1 MSAPRQGRLATRPQ
15 ETAATA
21 AAKPETHRGKRVTTL
36 TVPSHEA
43 NHTKAGPIPAPR
55 RPADSSGQPLPAALR
70 DRFAPIVGLPA
81 AQAARV
87 HTGSAAQSWALQK
100 QARAVADRTD
110 IYFAEGEY
118 RPGTRA
124 GDALIAHELA
134 HVSQALR
141 GLLDCPA
148 RWATVGAER
157 NAMEADAD
165 AAGRQV
171 TDEVDQEHPQEPTES
186 PLAALA
192 ARIASLA
199 TSTTAQPTNTPQ
211 AADATQPT
219 SAQPAAAQPAVAP
232 VAAEST
238 PVVGDATA
246 STEPATVD
254 DAAAAVEAAPD
265 AAATRTAALPPDL
278 PLMPDP
284 PTTLSP
290 AEQHRV
296 GGAQRR
302 ATATASSAATA
313 PKPTENVA
321 SAETAVAVPQA
332 ESNARAAAAI
342 VAELGDTVKPSVEIV
357 ALCERIKTLI
367 LEKRPADEDAVVDS
381 RPEAVASE
389 AGGAVQGDVNK
400 NVDTAKGSYGPID
413 STPKGPQP
421 SQAPGIDPIPAAA
434 PTPDVGAKAGTPD
447 AIPPEQVN
455 LDGDAQQMESK
466 AEQAGLNKE
475 SAQLVEGGP
484 VGEAREARGEMDDLA
499 KNSPAEVLKQQ
510 QEALATSDA
519 NMAALQMK
527 ALQSLRDARAGH
539 VTGVGTQ
546 QQELKRGAEDLR
558 TRLSAKAQGIYESA
572 QSRVQDLLRDV
583 PTTAMEKWTK
593 GLPPIS
599 RQFKAD
605 LKVVSDQVSER
616 HSGVGGFF
624 VAGWDAVAGLPDW
637 VKEAYDTAEKNFGD
651 SVCTLITGISVYVNQ
666 IIKIADE
673 IIADA
678 RTQISAVFKTEL
690 PEADAAWAAE
700 QEKAFGAKLDALHD
714 KAEQT
719 RTSFN
724 KELIDNAGNAVQ
736 AAREEIQKLRK
747 AAGGLWGRFLDA
759 VGRFLDDPVKF
770 IIDGLLELVGISPPA
785 FWGVVKKI
793 GEVLGDII
801 DAPMK
806 FANNLMD
813 GIGQGFSQFFD
824 NIGRHLLEGLL
835 EWLLSGLKDEGI
847 SIEIPKEFSVKSV
860 IGFFLQLLG
869 ISWIRIRKLL
879 VEQLGEKAVAAIEKT
894 AGIISTLATKGI
906 SGILD
911 DIKQFLD
918 PKNIVDTIVDV
929 AVKYIAE
936 TLIVKVA
943 VKVLAMLNP
952 AGAILAAIEA
962 IYRVLKWIFTNA
974 AKIFHLIEAVVNGMA
989 DVISGNI
996 GGVAKTVEKA
1006 LAMLIAPVIDFLAD
1020 YLGLGGLPGK
1030 VANAVKGL
1038 QAWVEGVMRS
1048 VIKWLVELGKKLMRA
1063 LGIGGKEDEKE
1074 KDKKG
1079 KEGDGEVGEHVA
1091 FSGGGESHTL
1101 YFDEHGEDAVLMTAS
1116 KPMTVKNRIVDF
1128 RKRLTGEGSK
1138 LPYFSDDRERD
1149 KASGLLDKADAKAT
1163 DADDDADKLVRQHHA
1178 AAKAAASAA
1187 EASSAAD
1194 SAEAAAD
1201 ARVTQEEQSLA
1212 SMMAELYDLF
1222 EEHPGDDKLDMRAGY
1237 SGSAG
1242 AGEVSYRRSKRSTT
1256 AANVMISGPVA
1267 GYAAMSQRGRVTA
1280 EAAALRAATMR
1291 QRIVLR
1297 PAGIVEQLD
1306 ALASAGQQGEDFAT
1320 KHLPGEKVQPPLEE
1334 LQAKLNAAA
1343 AAATPVANV
1352 KLVGGGE
1359 IIERAVSLLS
1369 DERRKNQAG
1378 GVFCRINS
1386 SRLEIERL
1394 TLESKEAAKRNE
1406 QREAAARSGA
1416 SPASVTKE
1424 KASTTLRGQPSGGLV
1439 DSPDEGLPAVVVG
1452 ARGPVVSAIASYEEL
1467 VKAIRKAADD
1477 FGPNLAAAIHG
1488 VPVAPVQA
1496 VVSMTL
1502 RGVRVEKDQD
1512 RFLQEVSLL
1521 MQIEMVRA
1529 PTAWAFAIAHL
1540 ASATS
1545 ASEAARALKQEF
1557 FPPAQKSFVKQYEKW
1572 GPKVFN
1578 QASDALFSRLGVE
1591 FEKRSGFRGGG
1602 TVFLNVDEINTA
1614 VKTV

>member
-1 MSAPRQGRLATRPQ
+1 MSAPRQGGLATRPQ

-21 AAKPETHRGKRVTTL
+21 AAETETHRGRRVTTP
-36 TVPSHEA
+36 TAASHEA
-43 NHTKAGPIPAPR
+43 NHPKAGPIPAPR
-55 RPADSSGQPLPAALR
+55 RPAGSSGQPLPAALR
-70 DRFAPIVGLPA
+70 DRLAPIVGLPA

-87 HTGSAAQSWALQK
+87 HTGPAAQSWALQK
-100 QARAVADRTD
+100 QARAVADGTD

-124 GDALIAHELA
+124 GDVLIAHELA

-141 GLLDCPA
+141 GLLDRSA

-165 AAGRQV
+165 TAARQV
-171 TDEVDQEHPQEPTES
+171 TGEAGQEHPQEPADS

-192 ARIASLA
+192 AQIASLA
-199 TSTTAQPTNTPQ
+199 TSTTAPPANTPQ

-219 SAQPAAAQPAVAP
+219 GAQPAAAQPAPAP
-232 VAAEST
+232 AAAETT
-238 PVVGDATA
+238 PGVGDATA

-265 AAATRTAALPPDL
+265 AAATRTAALPPHL

-302 ATATASSAATA
+302 ATATASSTATA

-321 SAETAVAVPQA
+321 SAETAVTVPQA

-367 LEKRPADEDAVVDS
+367 REKRPADEDAVVDS
-381 RPEAVASE
+381 RPEAVANE

-434 PTPDVGAKAGTPD
+434 PTPDLEAKAGTPD

-484 VGEAREARGEMDDLA
+484 VGEAREARGEMDDQA
-499 KNSPAEVLKQQ
+499 KNGPAEVLKQQ

-527 ALQSLRDARAGH
+527 ALQSLHDARAGH

-583 PTTAMEKWTK
+583 PTTAMDKWTK

-605 LKVVSDQVSER
+605 LKVVSDQVSKR

-637 VKEAYDTAEKNFGD
+637 VKEAYDTAEKSFGD

-690 PEADAAWAAE
+690 PEADAGWAAE

-847 SIEIPKEFSVKSV
+847 SIQIPKEFSVKSV

-869 ISWIRIRKLL
+869 ISWVRIRKLL

-894 AGIISTLATKGI
+894 AGIIATLATKGI

-974 AKIFHLIEAVVNGMA
+974 AKIFHLVEAVVNGMA

-1074 KDKKG
+1074 KDKDKKG
-1079 KEGDGEVGEHVA
+1079 AKTEVGETVA
-1091 FSGGGESHTL
+1091 FGDEDESHKLYVDVSGSGVTL
-1101 YFDEHGEDAVLMTAS
+1101 MVASTPVAATAWLQKKRVELPDLGDAGQQKPAAAS
-1116 KPMTVKNRIVDF
+1116 IDAAETLV
-1128 RKRLTGEGSK
+1128 G
-1138 LPYFSDDRERD
+1138 
-1149 KASGLLDKADAKAT
+1149 KADKE
-1163 DADDDADKLVRQHHA
+1163 ADQVAS
-1178 AAKAAASAA
+1178 AKAAAATAA
-1187 EASSAAD
+1187 ATAAAPAAGAAPAAD
-1194 SAEAAAD
+1194 PAAGLNAQLKQDEEA
-1201 ARVTQEEQSLA
+1201 L
-1212 SMMAELYDLF
+1212 
-1222 EEHPGDDKLDMRAGY
+1222 
-1237 SGSAG
+1237 
-1242 AGEVSYRRSKRSTT
+1242 
-1256 AANVMISGPVA
+1256 
-1267 GYAAMSQRGRVTA
+1267 
-1280 EAAALRAATMR
+1280 AAALQNVLMAFGAGKPSGKWAAEIAKADPNAIPLITKIIDATPKKYNRIKEWVAVGQALQSDAAIKDVRERPLLLEHGFGEAAHSNQAVPAVERAIAE
-1291 QRIVLR
+1291 L
-1297 PAGIVEQLD
+1297 GDD
-1306 ALASAGQQGEDFAT
+1306 APVKTAEDVVSGYKAQVHAKTSPFGTSAGLLADQFFTVSQKPSVT
-1320 KHLPGEKVQPPLEE
+1320 TT
-1334 LQAKLNAAA
+1334 LQNEFKS
-1343 AAATPVANV
+1343 
-1352 KLVGGGE
+1352 KLVLVE
-1359 IIERAVSLLS
+1359 EEEHKRFRPLNLIE
-1369 DERRKNQAG
+1369 
-1378 GVFCRINS
+1378 
-1386 SRLEIERL
+1386 
-1394 TLESKEAAKRNE
+1394 
-1406 QREAAARSGA
+1406 
-1416 SPASVTKE
+1416 
-1424 KASTTLRGQPSGGLV
+1424 TT
-1439 DSPDEGLPAVVVG
+1439 VG
-1452 ARGPVVSAIASYEEL
+1452 DKVIAIAYDTEDGSHFDVTFDE
-1467 VKAIRKAADD
+1467 
-1477 FGPNLAAAIHG
+1477 N
-1488 VPVAPVQA
+1488 
-1496 VVSMTL
+1496 
-1502 RGVRVEKDQD
+1502 
-1512 RFLQEVSLL
+1512 
-1521 MQIEMVRA
+1521 EMVRSITGTQLTLKGTGEA
-1529 PTAWAFAIAHL
+1529 RGYTGESGRKEPDQGLDSSHLIADRFGGSGYATSANL
-1540 ASATS
+1540 ISASATYNRVDMRRIEDAIADWIDDNKIPS
-1545 ASEAARALKQEF
+1545 FTMQVKVTWGEVAGPKAIAAIEAAEDVAPRKRKKLEKDLNAFLARNSLNLKRCMSTTYIVTSTDGAF
-1557 FPPAQKSFVKQYEKW
+1557 
-1572 GPKVFN
+1572 GPEPWE
-1578 QASDALFSRLGVE
+1578 LGPDTHLGL
-1591 FEKRSGFRGGG
+1591 KR
-1602 TVFLNVDEINTA
+1602 
-1614 VKTV
+1614 

>member
-1 MSAPRQGRLATRPQ
+1 
-15 ETAATA
+15 
-21 AAKPETHRGKRVTTL
+21 
-36 TVPSHEA
+36 
-43 NHTKAGPIPAPR
+43 
-55 RPADSSGQPLPAALR
+55 
-70 DRFAPIVGLPA
+70 
-81 AQAARV
+81 
-87 HTGSAAQSWALQK
+87 
-100 QARAVADRTD
+100 
-110 IYFAEGEY
+110 
-118 RPGTRA
+118 
-124 GDALIAHELA
+124 
-134 HVSQALR
+134 
-141 GLLDCPA
+141 
-148 RWATVGAER
+148 
-157 NAMEADAD
+157 
-165 AAGRQV
+165 
-171 TDEVDQEHPQEPTES
+171 
-186 PLAALA
+186 
-192 ARIASLA
+192 
-199 TSTTAQPTNTPQ
+199 
-211 AADATQPT
+211 
-219 SAQPAAAQPAVAP
+219 
-232 VAAEST
+232 
-238 PVVGDATA
+238 
-246 STEPATVD
+246 
-254 DAAAAVEAAPD
+254 
-265 AAATRTAALPPDL
+265 
-278 PLMPDP
+278 MPDP

-302 ATATASSAATA
+302 ATATASSTATA

-321 SAETAVAVPQA
+321 SAETAVTVPQA

-342 VAELGDTVKPSVEIV
+342 VTELGDTVKPSVEIV

-367 LEKRPADEDAVVDS
+367 REKRPANEDAVVDS
-381 RPEAVASE
+381 RPEAVANESR
-389 AGGAVQGDVNK
+389 GAVQGDVNK

-434 PTPDVGAKAGTPD
+434 PTPDLEAKAGTPD

-484 VGEAREARGEMDDLA
+484 VGEAREARGEMDDQA
-499 KNSPAEVLKQQ
+499 KNGPAEVLKQQ

-527 ALQSLRDARAGH
+527 ALQSLHDARAGH

-583 PTTAMEKWTK
+583 PTTAMDKWTK

-605 LKVVSDQVSER
+605 LKVVSDQVSKR

-624 VAGWDAVAGLPDW
+624 VAGWDAVAGLPNW
-637 VKEAYDTAEKNFGD
+637 VKEAYDTAEKSFGD

-678 RTQISAVFKTEL
+678 RTQISAVFTTEL
-690 PEADAAWAAE
+690 PEADAGWAAE

-747 AAGGLWGRFLDA
+747 AAGGLWGRFLNA
-759 VGRFLDDPVKF
+759 VGRFLDNPVKF

-847 SIEIPKEFSVKSV
+847 SIQIPKEFSVKSV

-869 ISWIRIRKLL
+869 ISWVRIRKLL

-894 AGIISTLATKGI
+894 AGIIATLATKGI

-974 AKIFHLIEAVVNGMA
+974 AKIFHLVEAVVNGMA

-1063 LGIGGKEDEKE
+1063 LGIKGQD
-1074 KDKKG
+1074 DKG
-1079 KEGDGEVGEHVA
+1079 KEA
-1091 FSGGGESHTL
+1091 AGGL
-1101 YFDEHGEDAVLMTAS
+1101 GEDLTFTEGNQTHHLYIDVKGSRATVMVSST
-1116 KPMTVKNRIVDF
+1116 PMTVTAWLDH
-1128 RKRLTGEGSK
+1128 LEGRVK
-1138 LPYFSDDRERD
+1138 G
-1149 KASGLLDKADAKAT
+1149 SGDSEAPKGGRVLLAIARNQLAAT
-1163 DADDDADKLVRQHHA
+1163 DASADQ
-1178 AAKAAASAA
+1178 AAASTETSEAVASTQGGASPQLAQAVDDKEHQLRDTLDKLGELFGEKPLLVKSMHISGASVDITAVPAGFTEEILGYRGRKILFSRSTGAGYVAKLLAKEGTTANFEEKSGTLELVLTTAGQLAA
-1187 EASSAAD
+1187 ATSGAALGKLIADDTGIAQISLAKGETEFTVTGNIDDVGAEVAHGLLPMLPLKDVRELGEKRLNLLANAWSGDARASRLRDTDAGGKKAYLWYRRTDFDTRPEAPAAGIEFLESRHTAHNIPAQTRTEFQKLLEERGGAFKRDFQVTAGDVASTKTRDFGLKTATRERIIKAIQTVIFENNETYGSLRMPVVRPEPLPPQVRLALIAMLKSRHPVLQTNLTASPKTLTMVLPQAAD
-1194 SAEAAAD
+1194 LIGILQD
-1201 ARVTQEEQSLA
+1201 AI
-1212 SMMAELYDLF
+1212 D
-1222 EEHPGDDKLDMRAGY
+1222 GK
-1237 SGSAG
+1237 
-1242 AGEVSYRRSKRSTT
+1242 
-1256 AANVMISGPVA
+1256 
-1267 GYAAMSQRGRVTA
+1267 
-1280 EAAALRAATMR
+1280 
-1291 QRIVLR
+1291 
-1297 PAGIVEQLD
+1297 
-1306 ALASAGQQGEDFAT
+1306 
-1320 KHLPGEKVQPPLEE
+1320 PPLEE
-1334 LQAKLNAAA
+1334 APSEDLKESLVTWKNLIVYPEMHHVVPEWLGGPAKPDVELWVPRILHNFGEGADGPGFHQILNGILKGLGFADAGDRSISGPRINDARSVELWLTINPANRIRLQNA
-1343 AAATPVANV
+1343 
-1352 KLVGGGE
+1352 
-1359 IIERAVSLLS
+1359 LS
-1369 DERRKNQAG
+1369 DAYSVWEGSNTPGLLAEISGVLDTSFKKLEQPKDAG
-1378 GVFCRINS
+1378 
-1386 SRLEIERL
+1386 
-1394 TLESKEAAKRNE
+1394 
-1406 QREAAARSGA
+1406 
-1416 SPASVTKE
+1416 
-1424 KASTTLRGQPSGGLV
+1424 
-1439 DSPDEGLPAVVVG
+1439 
-1452 ARGPVVSAIASYEEL
+1452 
-1467 VKAIRKAADD
+1467 
-1477 FGPNLAAAIHG
+1477 
-1488 VPVAPVQA
+1488 
-1496 VVSMTL
+1496 
-1502 RGVRVEKDQD
+1502 
-1512 RFLQEVSLL
+1512 
-1521 MQIEMVRA
+1521 
-1529 PTAWAFAIAHL
+1529 
-1540 ASATS
+1540 
-1545 ASEAARALKQEF
+1545 
-1557 FPPAQKSFVKQYEKW
+1557 
-1572 GPKVFN
+1572 
-1578 QASDALFSRLGVE
+1578 
-1591 FEKRSGFRGGG
+1591 
-1602 TVFLNVDEINTA
+1602 
-1614 VKTV
+1614 

>member
-21 AAKPETHRGKRVTTL
+21 AAKPETHRGKRATTL

-55 RPADSSGQPLPAALR
+55 RPAGSSGQPLPAALR

-81 AQAARV
+81 VQAARL
-87 HTGSAAQSWALQK
+87 HTGPAAQSWALQK

-148 RWATVGAER
+148 CWATAGAER

-165 AAGRQV
+165 AAARQV
-171 TDEVDQEHPQEPTES
+171 TDEVNQEHPQEPTES
-186 PLAALA
+186 PLAVLA
-192 ARIASLA
+192 ARIASLP
-199 TSTTAQPTNTPQ
+199 TSTTAQQANTPR
-211 AADATQPT
+211 AADATRPAG
-219 SAQPAAAQPAVAP
+219 AQPAAAPAAETTP
-232 VAAEST
+232 VA
-238 PVVGDATA
+238 GDATA
-246 STEPATVD
+246 STRPAKVD
-254 DAAAAVEAAPD
+254 DAAAAAEAAPD
-265 AAATRTAALPPDL
+265 EAAARTAALPPGL

-290 AEQHRV
+290 AEQRRV
-296 GGAQRR
+296 RGARRR
-302 ATATASSAATA
+302 ATATASSTATA
-313 PKPTENVA
+313 PKPAENVA

-332 ESNARAAAAI
+332 ESNARAAEEV
-342 VAELGDTVKPSVEIV
+342 VAELGDTVKPSVEIE
-357 ALCERIKTLI
+357 ALCKRIKTLI
-367 LEKRPADEDAVVDS
+367 LEKRPADEDAVVSS
-381 RPEAVASE
+381 RPEEVAKE
-389 AGGAVQGDVNK
+389 AGGAVRGDVNN

-413 STPKGPQP
+413 STPEGPQP
-421 SQAPGIDPIPAAA
+421 SQPPGIDPIPAAA
-434 PTPDVGAKAGTPD
+434 PTPDVRAKAGTPD

-455 LDGDAQQMESK
+455 LDGDAQQMESR

-484 VGEAREARGEMDDLA
+484 VGEAREARGEMSDLA
-499 KNSPAEVLKQQ
+499 KNRPAEVLKQQ
-510 QEALATSDA
+510 QEALAASDA
-519 NMAALQMK
+519 NMAALQRK

-539 VTGVGTQ
+539 VTGVGAQ
-546 QQELKRGAEDLR
+546 QQELKHGAEDLR

-583 PTTAMEKWTK
+583 PTTAMDKWTK

-605 LKVVSDQVSER
+605 LKVVSGKVAKR

-624 VAGWDAVAGLPDW
+624 VAGWDAATGLPDW
-637 VKEAYDTAEKNFGD
+637 VKEAYDTAEKDFGD
-651 SVCTLITGISVYVNQ
+651 SVCALITGISVYVNQ
-666 IIKIADE
+666 IIKIADG

-678 RTQISAVFKTEL
+678 RTKISAIFKTEL
-690 PEADAAWAAE
+690 PEGDAAWAAE

-770 IIDGLLELVGISPPA
+770 IIEGLLELVGISPPA

-793 GEVLGDII
+793 GEVIGDIA

-813 GIGQGFSQFFD
+813 GIGQGFSRFFD
-824 NIGRHLLEGLL
+824 NIGRHLVEGLL
-835 EWLLSGLKDEGI
+835 EWLLSGLKNEGI

-894 AGIISTLATKGI
+894 AGIIATLATKGI
-906 SGILD
+906 GGIID

-918 PKNIVDTIVDV
+918 PKKIVDTIVDV
-929 AVKYIAE
+929 AVKYITE
-936 TLIVKVA
+936 TLIVKVT

-952 AGAILAAIEA
+952 VGAILAAIEA

-1006 LAMLIAPVIDFLAD
+1006 LATLIAPVIDFLAD

-1063 LGIGGKEDEKE
+1063 LGIGGKEDEKD
-1074 KDKKG
+1074 KDKKSA
-1079 KEGDGEVGEHVA
+1079 ETAVGETVA
-1091 FSGGGESHTL
+1091 FGDEDESHKLFIDVSGSNATL
-1101 YFDEHGEDAVLMTAS
+1101 MVAS
-1116 KPMTVKNRIVDF
+1116 TPVAATTWLQK
-1128 RKRLTGEGSK
+1128 KRTE
-1138 LPYFSDDRERD
+1138 LPDL
-1149 KASGLLDKADAKAT
+1149 GDAKQQ
-1163 DADDDADKLVRQHHA
+1163 KP
-1178 AAKAAASAA
+1178 AAASIDAA
-1187 EASSAAD
+1187 ETLVGKADKEADQVAS
-1194 SAEAAAD
+1194 
-1201 ARVTQEEQSLA
+1201 
-1212 SMMAELYDLF
+1212 
-1222 EEHPGDDKLDMRAGY
+1222 
-1237 SGSAG
+1237 
-1242 AGEVSYRRSKRSTT
+1242 
-1256 AANVMISGPVA
+1256 
-1267 GYAAMSQRGRVTA
+1267 
-1280 EAAALRAATMR
+1280 
-1291 QRIVLR
+1291 
-1297 PAGIVEQLD
+1297 
-1306 ALASAGQQGEDFAT
+1306 
-1320 KHLPGEKVQPPLEE
+1320 
-1334 LQAKLNAAA
+1334 A
-1343 AAATPVANV
+1343 AAAT
-1352 KLVGGGE
+1352 
-1359 IIERAVSLLS
+1359 
-1369 DERRKNQAG
+1369 
-1378 GVFCRINS
+1378 
-1386 SRLEIERL
+1386 
-1394 TLESKEAAKRNE
+1394 
-1406 QREAAARSGA
+1406 AAAPAAGA
-1416 SPASVTKE
+1416 APSAGPA
-1424 KASTTLRGQPSGGLV
+1424 AGLNTQLKK
-1439 DSPDEGLPAVVVG
+1439 DETA
-1452 ARGPVVSAIASYEEL
+1452 
-1467 VKAIRKAADD
+1467 
-1477 FGPNLAAAIHG
+1477 LAAALQNVLMTFGAGKPSGKWAAEIAKADPNAIPLITKIIDATPKKYNRIKEWDRVSQALQSDATIKDVRERPLLLAYGFGKAAHSN
-1488 VPVAPVQA
+1488 QA
-1496 VVSMTL
+1496 VPAAERAIAALGDDAPDKTAEVVVSGYKAQIHAKTSPFGTSADLLAGQFFTASQKPSVTTALQKEFTSKLVLVEEEEHKRFKPLNLIEVKNKAGDTIAIEYNTEDGSRFDVTFDANGMVRSITGTQLTL
-1502 RGVRVEKDQD
+1502 KGAGEPRGYLGEAGRKEPDQGLDSSHLIAD
-1512 RFLQEVSLL
+1512 RFGGSGYADSANLIS
-1521 MQIEMVRA
+1521 
-1529 PTAWAFAIAHL
+1529 
-1540 ASATS
+1540 ASATYNRVDMRGI
-1545 ASEAARALKQEF
+1545 EDQI
-1557 FPPAQKSFVKQYEKW
+1557 AQWIFDNKIPSFTMEVKVTWGEVA
-1572 GPKVFN
+1572 GPK
-1578 QASDALFSRLGVE
+1578 AIAAIEDKYPKYRAPRKRKKL
-1591 FEKRSGFRGGG
+1591 EKDLA
-1602 TVFLNVDEINTA
+1602 VFLVRNSPNLKRCMSTRYRVTSTDGAFKRLWVLGADTHLGL
-1614 VKTV
+1614 KR

>member
-1 MSAPRQGRLATRPQ
+1 MSAPRQGGLATRPQ

-21 AAKPETHRGKRVTTL
+21 AAKSETDRGKRVTAP

-55 RPADSSGQPLPAALR
+55 RPGGSSGQPLPAVLR
-70 DRFAPIVGLPA
+70 DRFAPVVGPAA

-87 HTGSAAQSWALQK
+87 HTGPAAQSWALQQ
-100 QARAVADRTD
+100 QARAVADGTD

-118 RPGTRA
+118 RPGTHA
-124 GDALIAHELA
+124 GDVLIAHELA

-141 GLLDCPA
+141 GLLDHPA
-148 RWATVGAER
+148 RWATVAAER

-165 AAGRQV
+165 AAAQQV
-171 TDEVDQEHPQEPTES
+171 TDEAGQEHPQEPAES

-192 ARIASLA
+192 AQIASLA
-199 TSTTAQPTNTPQ
+199 ASTTAQSATTPQ
-211 AADATQPT
+211 AADANQPAG
-219 SAQPAAAQPAVAP
+219 AQSAAAQPTAAPEAETTPAVD
-232 VAAEST
+232 
-238 PVVGDATA
+238 DATA
-246 STEPATVD
+246 SAEPAAVD
-254 DAAAAVEAAPD
+254 DTATAVEAAPD
-265 AAATRTAALPPDL
+265 AAATRTAALPPGL

-284 PTTLSP
+284 PATLSP

-296 GGAQRR
+296 TGAQRR
-302 ATATASSAATA
+302 AAATASSTATA
-313 PKPTENVA
+313 PKPAENVA
-321 SAETAVAVPQA
+321 SAQTAVAVPQA

-367 LEKRPADEDAVVDS
+367 REKRPADEDSVIDS
-381 RPEAVASE
+381 RPEEVANA

-421 SQAPGIDPIPAAA
+421 SQPPGIDPIPAAA
-434 PTPDVGAKAGTPD
+434 PTPDLGAKAGTPD

-455 LDGDAQQMESK
+455 LDGDARQMESK

-484 VGEAREARGEMDDLA
+484 VAEAREARGGMDDLA

-546 QQELKRGAEDLR
+546 QQELKHGAEDLR

-583 PTTAMEKWTK
+583 PTTAMDKWTK

-637 VKEAYDTAEKNFGD
+637 VKEAYDTAEKDFGD
-651 SVCTLITGISVYVNQ
+651 RVCTLITGISVYVNQ

-678 RTQISAVFKTEL
+678 RTQISAVFTTEL

-700 QEKAFGAKLDALHD
+700 QEKGFGAKLDALHD

-719 RTSFN
+719 RASFN

-759 VGRFLDDPVKF
+759 VGRFLDNPVKF

-813 GIGQGFSQFFD
+813 GISQGFSQFFD
-824 NIGRHLLEGLL
+824 NIGQHLLEGLL

-879 VEQLGEKAVAAIEKT
+879 VEQLGEKAVAVIEKT
-894 AGIISTLATKGI
+894 AGVIATLVTKGI

-929 AVKYIAE
+929 AVKYITE

-974 AKIFHLIEAVVNGMA
+974 AKIFHLVEAVVNGMA

-1006 LAMLIAPVIDFLAD
+1006 LATLVAPVIDFLAD

-1063 LGIGGKEDEKE
+1063 LGLGGKEDEK
-1074 KDKKG
+1074 DKKVAET
-1079 KEGDGEVGEHVA
+1079 KVGETMAFGDEDESHKLYVDVA
-1091 FSGGGESHTL
+1091 GGGATL
-1101 YFDEHGEDAVLMTAS
+1101 MVASTPVAATAWLQKKRDELPDLGDAEQQKPAAAS
-1116 KPMTVKNRIVDF
+1116 IDAAETLV
-1128 RKRLTGEGSK
+1128 G
-1138 LPYFSDDRERD
+1138 
-1149 KASGLLDKADAKAT
+1149 KADKE
-1163 DADDDADKLVRQHHA
+1163 ADQVASAMA
-1178 AAKAAASAA
+1178 AAATATAAAPAASAA
-1187 EASSAAD
+1187 PAADPAAGLNAQLKQDEEALAAALQNVLVAFGAGKPSGKWAAEIAKADPNAIPLITKILDATPKKYNRIKEWVAVSQALQSDATIKDVRERPLLLEHEFGEAAHANQAVPAVERAMAALGDDAPEGSAEDIVSGYKAQVHAKTSPFASSAGLLAD
-1194 SAEAAAD
+1194 QFFTANQKPS
-1201 ARVTQEEQSLA
+1201 VTTTLQNEFKSKLVLVEE
-1212 SMMAELYDLF
+1212 
-1222 EEHPGDDKLDMRAGY
+1222 EEHKRFKPLNLIETTVDDKVIAIAYDTEDGSHFNVTFDANGMVQSITGAQLTLKLEGAPRGVTSDSGRKTPGQGIDSSHLIADRFGGSGYAKSANLISASAAYNRDDMRGIEDAIALWIDANNIL
-1237 SGSAG
+1237 SFTMEVKVTW
-1242 AGEVSYRRSKRSTT
+1242 GEVAGPKAIAAIEDEHPEYAVPRRRKK
-1256 AANVMISGPVA
+1256 
-1267 GYAAMSQRGRVTA
+1267 
-1280 EAAALRAATMR
+1280 L
-1291 QRIVLR
+1291 
-1297 PAGIVEQLD
+1297 
-1306 ALASAGQQGEDFAT
+1306 
-1320 KHLPGEKVQPPLEE
+1320 EKD
-1334 LQAKLNAAA
+1334 LNAFLARNSQNLKRCMSTIYKV
-1343 AAATPVANV
+1343 TPT
-1352 KLVGGGE
+1352 
-1359 IIERAVSLLS
+1359 
-1369 DERRKNQAG
+1369 D
-1378 GVFCRINS
+1378 
-1386 SRLEIERL
+1386 
-1394 TLESKEAAKRNE
+1394 
-1406 QREAAARSGA
+1406 
-1416 SPASVTKE
+1416 PAS
-1424 KASTTLRGQPSGGLV
+1424 
-1439 DSPDEGLPAVVVG
+1439 
-1452 ARGPVVSAIASYEEL
+1452 
-1467 VKAIRKAADD
+1467 
-1477 FGPNLAAAIHG
+1477 N
-1488 VPVAPVQA
+1488 
-1496 VVSMTL
+1496 
-1502 RGVRVEKDQD
+1502 
-1512 RFLQEVSLL
+1512 
-1521 MQIEMVRA
+1521 
-1529 PTAWAFAIAHL
+1529 
-1540 ASATS
+1540 
-1545 ASEAARALKQEF
+1545 
-1557 FPPAQKSFVKQYEKW
+1557 
-1572 GPKVFN
+1572 PKVWE
-1578 QASDALFSRLGVE
+1578 LGADTHLGL
-1591 FEKRSGFRGGG
+1591 KR
-1602 TVFLNVDEINTA
+1602 
-1614 VKTV
+1614 